1 MSLNALAS
9 ATPNEAFSKDTKIN
23 LVVIDDSFDTEE
35 KIVSALRNEGYAARS
50 SRVEDEEDLI
60 EAINKRIPD
69 LILYS
74 TGMELISLKETCEC
88 IRNNF
93 ADDFI
98 PVIAVEKGKQEA
110 AATVEAMKDG
120 AVDLSSYDSMEHLL
134 MVINRELN
142 ALRSWRKM
150 NRLEA
155 AMNESERRCA
165 SLLDSSRDAIAYV
178 HEGMHVYSNASYL
191 ELFGFEHSDDL
202 EGMPILDMIA
212 SNNRD
217 AFKAFLRDYM
227 QKDAST
233 EIHNTHLQK
242 PDGTAFDGQME
253 FSPASIEGEPCI
265 QVVIRK
271 DNINSEALEEKL
283 RELSQRDQLTG
294 LYNRQ
299 HCLDALEAAISECA
313 TSDSTAGLIEIRL
326 DNFRDIKNRVGVVDI
341 DKLFVEVAKQLK
353 QVKHKGDTLSF
364 MNPSYTIIAYQQDKD
379 TLQKYAAEIQSAIMN
394 LDITIADEKINTT
407 CSIGMTLIDRNSPE
421 TNEILHRVDKVSDE
435 AEAAGTNQIKIYV
448 PQKGELTRQEVDSM
462 FREQLTEA
470 LKDDRFLLY
479 YQPIISLHGDT
490 DERYEVFIRMIDEDT
505 GDMVM
510 PQDFLP
516 AAERIGMSI
525 AIDRWVLYRVIQD
538 LITRAQDGKQT
549 RFFIKLSAASI
560 KDETLAEWIGYQ
572 IKDKGLPENA
582 LVFEIKESVA
592 VTNLK
597 KTKDLAIQLKKLK
610 CGCVLDDFGS
620 GSNPFQLLEHIDV
633 DYVRMDKAF
642 IEDLADN
649 PQHQE
654 IIRKLAEQAA
664 DIGKFTIA
672 QFVKDAN
679 SLSLLWGMGVNFI
692 QGYFLQAPQP
702 EMNYDFTDIGG

>member
-1 MSLNALAS
+1 M
-9 ATPNEAFSKDTKIN
+9 
-23 LVVIDDSFDTEE
+23 
-35 KIVSALRNEGYAARS
+35 
-50 SRVEDEEDLI
+50 
-60 EAINKRIPD
+60 
-69 LILYS
+69 
-74 TGMELISLKETCEC
+74 
-88 IRNNF
+88 
-93 ADDFI
+93 
-98 PVIAVEKGKQEA
+98 
-110 AATVEAMKDG
+110 
-120 AVDLSSYDSMEHLL
+120 
-134 MVINRELN
+134 
-142 ALRSWRKM
+142 
-150 NRLEA
+150 
-155 AMNESERRCA
+155 
-165 SLLDSSRDAIAYV
+165 
-178 HEGMHVYSNASYL
+178 
-191 ELFGFEHSDDL
+191 
-202 EGMPILDMIA
+202 
-212 SNNRD
+212 
-217 AFKAFLRDYM
+217 
-227 QKDAST
+227 
-233 EIHNTHLQK
+233 
-242 PDGTAFDGQME
+242 
-253 FSPASIEGEPCI
+253 
-265 QVVIRK
+265 
-271 DNINSEALEEKL
+271 
-283 RELSQRDQLTG
+283 
-294 LYNRQ
+294 
-299 HCLDALEAAISECA
+299 
-313 TSDSTAGLIEIRL
+313 
-326 DNFRDIKNRVGVVDI
+326 
-341 DKLFVEVAKQLK
+341 
-353 QVKHKGDTLSF
+353 
-364 MNPSYTIIAYQQDKD
+364 
-379 TLQKYAAEIQSAIMN
+379 
-394 LDITIADEKINTT
+394 
-407 CSIGMTLIDRNSPE
+407 
-421 TNEILHRVDKVSDE
+421 DKVSDE

-538 LITRAQDGKQT
+538 LITRAQDGKPT

-633 DYVRMDKAF
+633 DYVRLDKAF